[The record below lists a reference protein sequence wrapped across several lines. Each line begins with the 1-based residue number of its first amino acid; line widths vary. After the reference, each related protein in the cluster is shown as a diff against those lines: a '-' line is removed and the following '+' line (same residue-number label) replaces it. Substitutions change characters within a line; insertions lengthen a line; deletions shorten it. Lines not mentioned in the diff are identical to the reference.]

1 MTIKLGEMLV
11 KAGKITPAEL
21 DETLKSQVIFG
32 GRIGTNLIEMG
43 YIEEK
48 ELAHFLS
55 MKLGVPYASSEQLMA
70 LSPQVLK
77 LIPEE
82 VVKKYKVIPLGLDK
96 KKLVVAMAD
105 PSNFASIEEISFIT
119 GFIVMPLVSPE
130 LRLIL
135 ALEKHYD
142 LKRETRY
149 ISVASGGRR
158 RARESFLAP
167 PPGESKEAK
176 AAVTPSVEEEVIEL
190 PLLSELDDFGLEP
203 AEELMQGNL
212 TNTATREPIRQYT
225 IDTFSMQLAEAKDRD
240 AIADLIVNY
249 TSQEFDRVA
258 LFLVRSNVAGGWTA
272 LSRKKVVAG
281 FEELQIPLDAP
292 SALKIVADGKS
303 FYLGPLTDT
312 PANTKILTALEGGK
326 PTCALLIPLLM
337 MGRVVAI
344 FYVDG
349 GTGDLGDRVV
359 DMQKLIGKAAMA
371 FVAGLAAPRRCRE
384 VGLRRLDVCAGGR
397 AHGKR

>member
-48 ELAHFLS
+48 DLAHFLS
-55 MKLGVPYASSEQLMA
+55 IKLGVPYASSEQLMA

-105 PSNFASIEEISFIT
+105 PSDFASIEEISFIT

-130 LRLIL
+130 LRLTL

-142 LKRETRY
+142 IKRETRY
-149 ISVASGGRR
+149 ISVTSGGRR
-158 RARESFLAP
+158 RAREAEPAEP
-167 PPGESKEAK
+167 PPREQKKAK
-176 AAVTPSVEEEVIEL
+176 AAFTPSAEEEVIEL
-190 PLLSELDDFGLEP
+190 PLLSELDDYGLEP

-212 TNTATREPIRQYT
+212 PNAAAREETIRQYT

-240 AIADLIVNY
+240 AIANLIVNY
-249 TSQEFDRVA
+249 TGQEFDRVA
-258 LFLVRSNVAGGWTA
+258 LFLVRRNVAGGWTA

-292 SALKIVADGKS
+292 SVLKMVADGKS

-326 PTCALLIPLLM
+326 PACALLIPLLM

-349 GTGDLGDRVV
+349 GAGDLGDRVV

-371 FVAGLAAPRRCRE
+371 FEILI
-384 VGLRRLDVCAGGR
+384 LKNKILMT
-397 AHGKR
+397 

>member
-48 ELAHFLS
+48 DLAHFLS

-105 PSNFASIEEISFIT
+105 PSDFASIEEISFIT

-130 LRLIL
+130 LRLTL

-142 LKRETRY
+142 IKRETRY
-149 ISVASGGRR
+149 ISVTSGGRR
-158 RARESFLAP
+158 RPRESDPAEP
-167 PPGESKEAK
+167 SPREPKKAK
-176 AAVTPSVEEEVIEL
+176 AALTPSAEEEVIEL
-190 PLLSELDDFGLEP
+190 PLLSELDDYGLEP

-212 TNTATREPIRQYT
+212 PNAAAREETIRQYT
-225 IDTFSMQLAEAKDRD
+225 IDTFSMQLADAKDRD
-240 AIADLIVNY
+240 AIANLIVNY
-249 TSQEFDRVA
+249 TGQEFDRVA
-258 LFLVRSNVAGGWTA
+258 LFLVRRNVAGGWTA
-272 LSRKKVVAG
+272 LSRKKTVAG

-292 SALKIVADGKS
+292 SVLKMVADGKS

-312 PANTKILTALEGGK
+312 PANTKILTTLEGGK
-326 PTCALLIPLLM
+326 PACALLIPLLM

-349 GTGDLGDRVV
+349 GAGDLGDRVV

-371 FVAGLAAPRRCRE
+371 FEILI
-384 VGLRRLDVCAGGR
+384 LKNKILMT
-397 AHGKR
+397 

>member
-48 ELAHFLS
+48 DLAHFLS

-105 PSNFASIEEISFIT
+105 PSDFASIEEISFIT

-142 LKRETRY
+142 IKRETRY

-158 RARESFLAP
+158 RARESDTAEP
-167 PPGESKEAK
+167 PSREPKKAK
-176 AAVTPSVEEEVIEL
+176 AAFTPSVEEEVIEL
-190 PLLSELDDFGLEP
+190 PLLSELDDYGLEP

-212 TNTATREPIRQYT
+212 PNAATREETIRQYT

-240 AIADLIVNY
+240 AIASLIVNY
-249 TSQEFDRVA
+249 TGQEFDRVA
-258 LFLVRSNVAGGWTA
+258 LFLVRRNVAGGWTA
-272 LSRKKVVAG
+272 ISRKKVVAG

-292 SALKIVADGKS
+292 SVLKMVADGKS
-303 FYLGPLTDT
+303 LYLGPLTDT

-326 PTCALLIPLLM
+326 PACALLIPLLM

-344 FYVDG
+344 LYVDG
-349 GTGDLGDRVV
+349 GAGELGDRVV

-371 FVAGLAAPRRCRE
+371 FEILI
-384 VGLRRLDVCAGGR
+384 LKNKILMT
-397 AHGKR
+397 

>member
-48 ELAHFLS
+48 DLAHFLS
-55 MKLGVPYASSEQLMA
+55 MKLGVPYASSDQLMA

-105 PSNFASIEEISFIT
+105 PSDFASIEEISFIT

-142 LKRETRY
+142 IKRETRY
-149 ISVASGGRR
+149 ISVTSGGRR
-158 RARESFLAP
+158 RAREAESAEP
-167 PPGESKEAK
+167 PPREPKKAK
-176 AAVTPSVEEEVIEL
+176 AAFTPSVEEEVIEL
-190 PLLSELDDFGLEP
+190 PLLSELDDYGLEP

-212 TNTATREPIRQYT
+212 PNAAAREETIRQYT

-240 AIADLIVNY
+240 AIANLIVNY
-249 TSQEFDRVA
+249 TGQEFDRVA
-258 LFLVRSNVAGGWTA
+258 LFLVRRNVAGGWTA

-292 SALKIVADGKS
+292 SVLKMVADGKS

-326 PTCALLIPLLM
+326 PACALLIPLLM

-349 GTGDLGDRVV
+349 GAGDLGDRVV

-371 FVAGLAAPRRCRE
+371 FEILI
-384 VGLRRLDVCAGGR
+384 LKNKILMT
-397 AHGKR
+397 

>member
-48 ELAHFLS
+48 DLAHFLS

-105 PSNFASIEEISFIT
+105 PSDFASIEEISFIT

-130 LRLIL
+130 LRLTL

-142 LKRETRY
+142 IKRETRY
-149 ISVASGGRR
+149 ISVTSGGRR
-158 RARESFLAP
+158 RARESEPAEP
-167 PPGESKEAK
+167 PSPEQKKTK
-176 AAVTPSVEEEVIEL
+176 AAFTPSAEEEVIEL
-190 PLLSELDDFGLEP
+190 PLLSELDDYGLEP

-212 TNTATREPIRQYT
+212 PNAAAREETIRQYT

-240 AIADLIVNY
+240 AIANLIVNY
-249 TSQEFDRVA
+249 TGQEFDRVA
-258 LFLVRSNVAGGWTA
+258 LFLVRRNVAGGWTA

-292 SALKIVADGKS
+292 SVLKMVADGKS

-326 PTCALLIPLLM
+326 PACALLIPLLM

-349 GTGDLGDRVV
+349 GAGDLGDRVV

-371 FVAGLAAPRRCRE
+371 FEILI
-384 VGLRRLDVCAGGR
+384 LKNKILMT
-397 AHGKR
+397 

>member
-11 KAGKITPAEL
+11 RAGKITPAEL

-43 YIEEK
+43 YVEEK
-48 ELAHFLS
+48 DLAHFLS
-55 MKLGVPYASSEQLMA
+55 KKLGVPYASPDQLMS
-70 LSPQVLK
+70 LPPQVLK

-82 VVKKYKVIPLGLDK
+82 IVRKYKIIPLGLDK

-105 PSNFASIEEISFIT
+105 PSDFASIEEISFIT

-130 LRLIL
+130 LRLAL
-135 ALEKHYD
+135 ALEKHYGIR
-142 LKRETRY
+142 RETRY

-158 RARESFLAP
+158 RPREADPAEP
-167 PPGESKEAK
+167 PEQEQKK
-176 AAVTPSVEEEVIEL
+176 DAAVNPSAEEEEVIEL
-190 PLLSELDDFGLEP
+190 PLLSELDDLGMDP
-203 AEELMQGNL
+203 AEEPMQGNL
-212 TNTATREPIRQYT
+212 RNAAVREETILQYT

-240 AIADLIVNY
+240 AIANLIVGY
-249 TSQEFDRVA
+249 AGQEFDRVA
-258 LFLVRSNVAGGWTA
+258 LFLVRGNAAAGWTA
-272 LSRKKVVAG
+272 LSQRKGVAG

-292 SALKIVADGKS
+292 SVLKMVADGKS
-303 FYLGPLTDT
+303 FYLGPLADT
-312 PANTKILTALEGGK
+312 PANTKILAALEGGK
-326 PTCALLIPLLM
+326 PPCALLVPLLM

-349 GTGDLGDRVV
+349 GAGELGERVI

-371 FVAGLAAPRRCRE
+371 FEILI
-384 VGLRRLDVCAGGR
+384 LKNKILMT
-397 AHGKR
+397 

>member
-48 ELAHFLS
+48 DLAHFLS

-105 PSNFASIEEISFIT
+105 PSDFASIEEISFIT

-130 LRLIL
+130 LRLTL

-142 LKRETRY
+142 IKRETRY
-149 ISVASGGRR
+149 ISVTSGGRR
-158 RARESFLAP
+158 RAKEAEPAEPSPREP
-167 PPGESKEAK
+167 KKAK
-176 AAVTPSVEEEVIEL
+176 AAFTPSAEEEVIEL
-190 PLLSELDDFGLEP
+190 PLLSELDDYGLEP

-212 TNTATREPIRQYT
+212 PNAAAREETIRQYT

-240 AIADLIVNY
+240 AIANLIVNY
-249 TSQEFDRVA
+249 TGQEFDRVA
-258 LFLVRSNVAGGWTA
+258 LFLVRRNVAGGWTA

-281 FEELQIPLDAP
+281 FEDLQIPLDAP
-292 SALKIVADGKS
+292 SVLKMVADGKS

-326 PTCALLIPLLM
+326 PACALLIPLLM

-349 GTGDLGDRVV
+349 GAGDLGDRVV

-371 FVAGLAAPRRCRE
+371 FEILI
-384 VGLRRLDVCAGGR
+384 LKNKILMT
-397 AHGKR
+397 

>member
-1 MTIKLGEMLV
+1 MAIKLGEMLV

-48 ELAHFLS
+48 DLAHFLS
-55 MKLGVPYASSEQLMA
+55 IKLGVPYASSEQLMA

-82 VVKKYKVIPLGLDK
+82 IVKKYKVVPMGLDK

-105 PSNFASIEEISFIT
+105 PSDFASIEDISFIT
-119 GFIVMPLVSPE
+119 GFIIMPLVSPE

-135 ALEKHYD
+135 ALEKHYGI
-142 LKRETRY
+142 KRETRY

-158 RARESFLAP
+158 RSRGADPAEQPHREPKKAQAADTQLA
-167 PPGESKEAK
+167 
-176 AAVTPSVEEEVIEL
+176 EEEAIEL
-190 PLLSELDDFGLEP
+190 PLLSELDDFELEP

-212 TNTATREPIRQYT
+212 PNASIREETIKRYT

-258 LFLVRSNVAGGWTA
+258 LFLVRSNIAGGWKA
-272 LSRKKVVAG
+272 LSREKVVAG
-281 FEELQIPLDAP
+281 FDELQIPLDTP
-292 SALKIVADGKS
+292 SVLKMVADGKS

-326 PTCALLIPLLM
+326 PACALLVPLLM

-349 GTGDLGDRVV
+349 VGDLGKRVV

-371 FVAGLAAPRRCRE
+371 FEILI
-384 VGLRRLDVCAGGR
+384 LKNKILMT
-397 AHGKR
+397 